1 MYAKYTL
8 NLFFGLM
15 VLLNSLSNFSQ
26 AQQNK
31 SRPET
36 SEDYINIVK
45 HYRYLNPDSALYFVK
60 QGIAHAKQEKD
71 SINLAALLNQHGMI
85 DDNAA
90 RYKESRYKYLE
101 AEAIYRRIANKTGLA
116 STLVR
121 LGVVEQRK
129 GNYAKSLSYFFNALK
144 ISENAKNKIGM
155 LEARVCLSE
164 SYLNIGEYDNAIK
177 QLLIAQTINAEIPLS
192 NFTLNMYISFGNVYI
207 KLKQYDKA
215 IVYLKTGL
223 SNSNKVEY
231 NGLKINLLTNLANAY
246 HKKGRD
252 KEAIAILNQAL
263 RFSKEI
269 KNVIRQLTSLLDLAK
284 IYVERQSL
292 APALTHY
299 KEALAIA
306 ETYKLYRHQ
315 IDILNNM
322 SALYKSQG
330 NSAQALKLKEKS
342 YELADE
348 FYYKDM
354 LKQIASLE
362 TAYDREKSNA
372 QLRELELINSK
383 EKSFNNIILS
393 IAVGTLIVLIVTFA
407 FYYRSAFLNK
417 LLKRTNEQLAE
428 SNALK
433 DRFFSIIAHD
443 IRSPLVSTISILKL
457 IHNNEL
463 DDETRSEMVQKLA
476 LHCENSLEILDK
488 LLKWGQMQIKGV
500 RLNTSEFN
508 PLPNILKNVALFE
521 EAAEKKKI
529 SVSMDV
535 PSNLMLQADSD
546 HFDFVI
552 RNLIANAIKF
562 TQTGGEIK
570 LSAKPALNDMIR
582 FEVKDNGVGI
592 SKARIDKLFELS
604 AVGTKGTSS
613 EEGTSLGLM
622 ICKEFILANKGEI
635 KVDSEVGKGTSFTF
649 TLKGFFKNSA

>member
-1 MYAKYTL
+1 MYARRNLILFFSLLTFL
-8 NLFFGLM
+8 NLLGA
-15 VLLNSLSNFSQ
+15 LSY
-26 AQQNK
+26 AQSNK
-31 SRPET
+31 SKPQT
-36 SEDYINIVK
+36 SADYIDIVK

-60 QGIAHAKQEKD
+60 EGIAKAKHDKD
-71 SINLAALLNQHGMI
+71 SVSLAALINQHGMI

-90 RYKESRYKYLE
+90 RYKDAYHKYLQ
-101 AEAIYRRIANKTGLA
+101 AETLYRKLNDKIGLA

-129 GNYAKSLSYFFNALK
+129 GNYAKSLGYFFNALK
-144 ISENAKNKIGM
+144 ISENSNDKLGM

-164 SYLNIGEYDNAIK
+164 SYLNIGEYDNAIG
-177 QLLIAQTINAEIPLS
+177 QLRTAQAINAQIPLS

-207 KLKQYDKA
+207 KLKQYDQA
-215 IVYLKTGL
+215 ITYINEGL
-223 SNSNKVEY
+223 SKSNKVAY
-231 NGLKINLLTNLANAY
+231 NGLKISLLIKLAQAY
-246 HKKGRD
+246 HEKGSD
-252 KEAIAILNQAL
+252 MEAIKILKEALA
-263 RFSKEI
+263 FSKEI
-269 KNVIRQLTSLLDLAK
+269 KNVLRQLTCFLDLAK
-284 IYVERQSL
+284 IYVEQKSL
-292 APALTHY
+292 TQALTYY
-299 KEALAIA
+299 KEALAIT
-306 ETYKLYRHQ
+306 ETYKLYRQQ

-322 SALYKSQG
+322 SVLYKTTG
-330 NSAQALKLKEKS
+330 NLTQALRLKERS

-354 LKQIASLE
+354 LKQITSLE

-372 QLRELELINSK
+372 RLRELELINSK
-383 EKSFNNIILS
+383 EKSFNSVILS
-393 IAVGTLIVLIVTFA
+393 IAIGTLIVLLVTFA
-407 FYYRSAFLNK
+407 FYYRSTFLNS
-417 LLKRTNEQLAE
+417 LLKRTNQQLAE

-433 DRFFSIIAHD
+433 DRFFSIVAHD

-463 DDETRSEMVQKLA
+463 DDELRSEMVQKLA

-500 RLNTSEFN
+500 RLNTSEFS
-508 PLPNILKNVALFE
+508 PISNIDKNVALFQ
-521 EAAEKKKI
+521 EAAEKKMMTI
-529 SVSMDV
+529 TINV
-535 PSNLMLQADSD
+535 PQNIMLQADAD

-562 TQTGGEIK
+562 TQTGGEIE
-570 LSAKPALNDMIR
+570 LRAQPVVNNMIR

-635 KVDSEVGKGTSFTF
+635 TVESEVGKGTVFTF
-649 TLKGFFKNSA
+649 TLKGFLKNLA